1 MSGLHTIVYVSHAE
15 GEMSDAELER
25 ILEVSRRNNARDG
38 ITGALLHRDGS
49 FMQALEGE
57 ESAVRAAYER
67 IARDGRHGGV
77 LVLMDEPIAERAFPS
92 WSMAHLQPTQSEM
105 LSLTTA
111 DWRSGSSANA
121 GSTARGFVALKSF
134 ADRYRR

>member
-15 GEMSDAELER
+15 GEASDAELER
-25 ILEVSRRNNARDG
+25 ILDVSRRNNARDG

-49 FMQALEGE
+49 FMQCLEGE
-57 ESAVRAAYER
+57 EAVVRATFGR
-67 IARDGRHGGV
+67 ISVDPRHSGV
-77 LVLMDEPIAERAFPS
+77 LVLMDEAIEGRAFPS
-92 WSMAHLQPTQSEM
+92 WSMAHLQPTESEM
-105 LSLTTA
+105 LALTTA
-111 DWRSGSSANA
+111 DWSSSTATKA